1 MTSPSSFS
9 LSDNIEHKLSIG
21 FIPGELADHSP
32 IFQKWGKLF
41 IQHSWGVLAAFLGA
55 LTRMNKKSD
64 LFSNIHLF
72 IILLVEEERLT
83 AFRQVTLKILL
94 QVTRRICRLLLW
106 DFVQVWMCTMWHHA
120 PCHDSSRKFHFKNWV
135 ISLHFLL
142 YIQSFCWLG
151 VENTSAGDFPDQRL
165 FRQSSTLQSLWQQA
179 NTSMLALIISAFWKI
194 KYFTI
199 DSKIHIEQFR

>member
-1 MTSPSSFS
+1 MRKVVYTTLLGSFGC
-9 LSDNIEHKLSIG
+9 I
-21 FIPGELADHSP
+21 
-32 IFQKWGKLF
+32 
-41 IQHSWGVLAAFLGA
+41 SWS
-55 LTRMNKKSD
+55 TNPHEQKSD